1 MSPESPA
8 AAVYPDP
15 ARAAVGGPRSDIT
28 RLSASELAKEIAA
41 GRLSAHQAVAAHV
54 ERIQAVNGAL
64 NAVVVPLFDQALAAA
79 RHADEEQARGRLLG
93 PLHGVPVS
101 IKECYHVAGTP
112 SSIGIPQL
120 SSWRATADSPLVR
133 QLRTSGAI
141 VLGKTNVPQLMLLHE
156 VDNPVYGRTNNP
168 WDLER
173 GPGGSSGGEAAIIA
187 AGGSPWG
194 LAGDLGGSIRQPA
207 HSCGVQGLKPTSGRL
222 SGAGKQ
228 GNFRGM
234 EAIGAETGPIARSVA
249 DLELMLHTLLG
260 VGASEE
266 FQLPPVPLGRAAAVE
281 TPRLRVGYWEDD
293 GYFPASPAIRRAV
306 RDAVAALTAAG
317 VAVVPFEPPDVP
329 AAIACY
335 FGILGADGGANL
347 RRTLGPGPID
357 WRLKPLLRF
366 GALPLSVRRP
376 LAGALDLAGQRR
388 LAGLVRAAGRTSADG
403 YWQLT
408 AQRADYTHRFLAA
421 LNAAQVD
428 ACLCPP
434 HALPALTHGATADLP
449 SAASYCFLSNL
460 LNMPAGVVAATRVRP
475 GEESDR
481 PTTRDRVERA
491 AIRVEQGSVGLPVGV
506 QVFGRHWREDVVLA
520 LMGLLEQHF
529 RQQPDYP
536 AEPPF

>member
-1 MSPESPA
+1 MTDGSPGAAVQRDSPRPA
-8 AAVYPDP
+8 A
-15 ARAAVGGPRSDIT
+15 GGQRSEIT
-28 RLSASELAKEIAA
+28 RLTATELAAQIAA
-41 GRLSAHQAVAAHV
+41 GRLSARQVVAAHI
-54 ERIQAVNGAL
+54 EQIEAVNGAL
-64 NAVVVPLFDQALAAA
+64 NAVVVPLFDEALAAA
-79 RHADEEQARGRLLG
+79 RAADEAQAAGRPLG
-93 PLHGVPVS
+93 PLHGVPVT

-112 SSIGIPQL
+112 SSIGVPQL
-120 SSWRATADSPLVR
+120 SSWRAPADSPLVR
-133 QLRTSGAI
+133 QFRTSGAI

-168 WDLER
+168 WNLER

-249 DLELMLHTLLG
+249 DLELMLHTLLP
-260 VGASEE
+260 VGTGQE
-266 FQLPPVPLGRAAAVE
+266 FQLPPVPLSRAAEVA
-281 TPRLRVGYWEDD
+281 TARLRVGYWEDD

-306 RDAVAALTAAG
+306 REAAAALTAAG
-317 VAVVPFEPPDVP
+317 VAVVPFSPPDVP

-347 RRTLGPGPID
+347 RRTVGPGPID

-366 GALPLSVRRP
+366 GALPALARRP
-376 LAGALDLAGQRR
+376 LAAALELAGQTR
-388 LAGLVRAAGRTSADG
+388 LAGLVRAAGRTSTDG

-408 AQRADYTHRFLAA
+408 AERADYTNRFLAA
-421 LNAAQVD
+421 LNAAGLD

-434 HALPALTHGATADLP
+434 HALPALTHGATEHLP
-449 SAASYCFLSNL
+449 SAASYCFLPNL

-481 PTTRDRVERA
+481 PANSDRVIQA
-491 AIRVEQGSVGLPVGV
+491 ARRVEQGSAGLPVGV
-506 QVFGRHWREDVVLA
+506 QIFGRHWREDVVLA
-520 LMGLLEQHF
+520 LMSLLEQHF
-529 RQQPDYP
+529 RQQPEYP
-536 AEPPF
+536 VL